1 MNDDLPIK
9 ELFRPFREA
18 KAPQGFA
25 DRVMARVTAELA
37 PGHSWLHFFGLHGAA
52 GRWAWAGGLAVAA
65 SVAMMILPSQ
75 PSLSVAPP
83 DLSIY
88 LADSSPLEEETNLGN
103 QIEDYF
109 L

>member
-1 MNDDLPIK
+1 MNDDMPIK

-25 DRVMARVTAELA
+25 DRVMARVKAELA

-65 SVAMMILPSQ
+65 SVAMMIPSHLSPPV
-75 PSLSVAPP
+75 PSP

-88 LADSSPLEEETNLGN
+88 LADSSPLEDEPNLGT